1 MNSEQTYAIDIQ
13 EVFKRFMK
21 YALEGLIV
29 ALAAFTIPNNKLDI
43 NETVTIALVAMCTF
57 SVLDYFAPSMAGAAR
72 LGAGVSVLTSSV
84 PRWSD
89 PSTLRIIR
97 YKRSCCHIVNVNSL
111 IDIV

>member
-1 MNSEQTYAIDIQ
+1 
-13 EVFKRFMK
+13 MK

-72 LGAGVSVLTSSV
+72 LGAGVEIAK
-84 PRWSD
+84 PRRF
-89 PSTLRIIR
+89 PGGQTRRR
-97 YKRSCCHIVNVNSL
+97 YA
-111 IDIV
+111 

>member
-1 MNSEQTYAIDIQ
+1 
-13 EVFKRFMK
+13 MK

-72 LGAGVSVLTSSV
+72 LGAGVGSVLTRRF
-84 PRWSD
+84 PGGQTR
-89 PSTLRIIR
+89 RR
-97 YKRSCCHIVNVNSL
+97 YA
-111 IDIV
+111 

>member
-72 LGAGVSVLTSSV
+72 LGAGAGIGANLVGFPGGQT
-84 PRWSD
+84 R
-89 PSTLRIIR
+89 RR
-97 YKRSCCHIVNVNSL
+97 YA
-111 IDIV
+111 

>member
-1 MNSEQTYAIDIQ
+1 
-13 EVFKRFMK
+13 MK

-72 LGAGVSVLTSSV
+72 LGAGVYANLVGSPVVRPVDVT
-84 PRWSD
+84 
-89 PSTLRIIR
+89 
-97 YKRSCCHIVNVNSL
+97 HN
-111 IDIV
+111 

>member
-72 LGAGVSVLTSSV
+72 GAGVSVLTSSV
-84 PRWSD
+84 PGGQTR
-89 PSTLRIIR
+89 R
-97 YKRSCCHIVNVNSL
+97 YVTHN
-111 IDIV
+111 

>member
-72 LGAGVSVLTSSV
+72 LGAGVYANLVGSPVVRPVDVT
-84 PRWSD
+84 
-89 PSTLRIIR
+89 
-97 YKRSCCHIVNVNSL
+97 HN
-111 IDIV
+111 